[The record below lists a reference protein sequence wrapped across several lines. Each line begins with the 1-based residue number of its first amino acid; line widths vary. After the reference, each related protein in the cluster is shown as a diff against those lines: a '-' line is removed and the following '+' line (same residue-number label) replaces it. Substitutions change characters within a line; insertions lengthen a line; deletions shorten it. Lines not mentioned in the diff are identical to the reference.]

1 MKTMDD
7 RANPRAAGEESGATL
22 GIGLIGPRTPAME
35 HIAAVLR
42 ARWAGKPAPRRFGT
56 EKGIARSLQRWG
68 EYLTRLKVA
77 GQKVR
82 RPAPREGRAAGR
94 RPDADQAAVAELYLV
109 NALGANGKTEPRLVA
124 RMVRSVRGRSPHA
137 PIVVVLDET
146 NPDALR
152 AAREAGATEYL
163 GAREAANDEAIR
175 WRVGDAVRDSRKPA
189 PLVAGESLLPR
200 ARVTPRAAP
209 SHAEVAAARAA
220 AERAVD
226 DLPTP
231 AERIVRASELIEV
244 DAPALRDWKTGRLDA
259 GRIAAAL
266 GVPVSRLAAVAGVT
280 QQALSR
286 RPDSPGAQAGL
297 QPVARVISALGE
309 LLPAGHTQMWLNTP
323 LRKLGGESP
332 LAMILGGRADELARV
347 MERALDG
354 GSE

>member
-1 MKTMDD
+1 MEMMGD
-7 RANPRAAGEESGATL
+7 RVAGEESGETL
-22 GIGLIGPRTPAME
+22 GIGLVGPRTAAME

-42 ARWAGKPAPRRFGT
+42 ARWAAGPAVRRSGT
-56 EKGIARSLQRWG
+56 EKGFARSRQRWG

-82 RPAPREGRAAGR
+82 RPASRAGGR
-94 RPDADQAAVAELYLV
+94 RADTEQASVAELYLV
-109 NALGANGKTEPRLVA
+109 NALGPNGKTEPRLVA
-124 RMVRSVRGRSPHA
+124 RMVRSVRFRSPHA
-137 PIVVVLDET
+137 AIVVVLDES

-175 WRVGDAVRDSRKPA
+175 WRVWDAVRDSRKPA
-189 PLVAGESLLPR
+189 PLAPGESLLPR

-209 SHAEVAAARAA
+209 ADAEAAAARAA
-220 AERAVD
+220 VERAVD

-231 AERIVRASELIEV
+231 AERVVRASELVEV

-297 QPVARVISALGE
+297 QPVARVIAALGE

-323 LRKLGGESP
+323 LRKLGGETP
-332 LAMILGGRADELARV
+332 LAMILGGRADKLARI